1 VLLVASNID
10 FDFVQVFDKVKV
22 FVVIMMNV
30 VELFDA
36 DVVVVV
42 VEHIVVA
49 AVVEAVVEI
58 ASAAGFAFVA
68 VVEVDIFVACFVDV
82 VVAVENIVVVAFVE
96 KEFVVEIA
104 SAEKTSA
111 DFAFGVNYIWEVH
124 LLDCLVP
131 FDMEN
136 QQLGDLIVEN

>member
-22 FVVIMMNV
+22 FVVIMMDV

-36 DVVVVV
+36 AVVV

-49 AVVEAVVEI
+49 TVVEI
-58 ASAAGFAFVA
+58 AYAAGIAFVA
-68 VVEVDIFVACFVDV
+68 VAAVEVDIFVACFVDV
-82 VVAVENIVVVAFVE
+82 VENIVVVA
-96 KEFVVEIA
+96 FVVEIA
-104 SAEKTSA
+104 SAEKTSV

-124 LLDCLVP
+124 QLDCLVP

>member
-1 VLLVASNID
+1 VLWVASNID

-36 DVVVVV
+36 AVVVV

-58 ASAAGFAFVA
+58 AFVA
-68 VVEVDIFVACFVDV
+68 VVEVDIFVACFVDVV

-104 SAEKTSA
+104 SASV
-111 DFAFGVNYIWEVH
+111 DFAFGVNYILEVH
-124 LLDCLVP
+124 QLDYLVP

-136 QQLGDLIVEN
+136 QQLGDLTVEN